1 MTKALIYQVLPRF
14 WGNGKFSSWKTAE
27 FDYLKSLGVTHIWFT
42 GIIRHASGEPFVKGE
57 PGSPYAISDYYDIN
71 LYLAENENCR
81 IDEFEQLLNRAHKAG
96 FKVLIDFVPNHV
108 ARNYSDSH
116 GGIPLFDYCDYDW
129 TDTFKINYGDSRT
142 SDVMIDILR
151 FWASKGVDGFR
162 CDMAELVPVEF
173 FSKAVPAI
181 KKEFGDILFVAE
193 VYDRNNYRRY
203 VDDAH
208 FDLLYDK
215 SGVYDTVRAVLCSG
229 ASAEELTRNWQWLG
243 TLQGAMLN
251 FIENHDE
258 QRAASQEFLG
268 DPSKAYAAVAFETL
282 FNDASYM
289 LYAGQEVGENAADG
303 CNGRTSIF
311 NFTHVNV
318 MEKRRGNP
326 VLKRYREILS
336 CLALP
341 AFATGGNWDLCYCQS
356 PADAFDHS
364 NHFAFLRYCGD
375 DCRLVFCN
383 FSNVSAD
390 VCVRIPAEARD
401 VCHPSVDSIILSV
414 PAFDAAIVRL

>member
-57 PGSPYAISDYYDIN
+57 PGSPYAISDYYDVN
-71 LYLAENENCR
+71 PYLSDNENNR
-81 IDEFEQLLNRAHKAG
+81 MEEFEQLLSRVHKAG

-108 ARNYSDSH
+108 ARNYSDPH
-116 GGIPLFDYCDYDW
+116 GGIPLFDYSDYDW
-129 TDTFKINYGDSRT
+129 TDTLKINYGDSRT
-142 SDVMIDILR
+142 SDAMLDILR

-173 FSKAVPAI
+173 FSKAVTAI
-181 KKEFGDILFVAE
+181 KKEFGDVLFVAE

-215 SGVYDTVRAVLCSG
+215 SGVYDTVRSVLCSG
-229 ASAEELTRNWQWLG
+229 ASAEELTWNWQWLG
-243 TLQGAMLN
+243 NLQGAMLN
-251 FIENHDE
+251 FMENHDE
-258 QRAASQEFLG
+258 QRAASPEFLG
-268 DPSKAYAAVAFETL
+268 DPSKAYAAVAFEAL

-303 CNGRTSIF
+303 CDGRTSIF

-336 CLALP
+336 SLALP

-356 PADAFDHS
+356 PVDGFDRRR
-364 NHFAFLRYCGD
+364 HFAFLRYCSD

-383 FSNVSAD
+383 FCNVSAD

-401 VCHPSVDSIILSV
+401 VCHPSVDSIILSI